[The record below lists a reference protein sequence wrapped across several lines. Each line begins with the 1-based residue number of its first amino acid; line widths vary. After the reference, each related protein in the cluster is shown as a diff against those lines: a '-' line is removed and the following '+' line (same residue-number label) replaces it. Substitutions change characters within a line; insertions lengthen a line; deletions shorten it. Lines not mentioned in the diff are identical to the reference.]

1 MKKFFYACIVFTLC
15 MFFAKPVNVQ
25 AVTMDNDGNE
35 MAVPYGDS
43 KLPSSFVD
51 CDYYDCYVPYNLTPG
66 DIGGYANG
74 VTAYVYSTYNYSM
87 TSAYPDRVNQKF
99 ANLVNGYKP
108 MKDTFMGCKVIGEGD
123 TNLQIVNDANGGQY
137 YMMAIQEFFYNF
149 GGLSMDTSSFPD
161 WGSNIGQLVDVVLTD
176 GTVIHFCIVD
186 NNSSS
191 HTNGGP
197 AEEKLW
203 NVQYRFADMVKPQ
216 YTHLFHAANGN
227 TIEIA
232 GISNGAGVQAF
243 RDKYGMFLNGNQIAY
258 YRMYNAKIN
267 NAPKRS
273 DSAGNSVCYNLGGI
287 TISSNS
293 TSLSSSSSL
302 VAEWEL
308 EGMPE
313 KSKMSLSQT
322 ALTLPSK
329 SNLTIGEAYSV
340 SLTKQNIELAREADA
355 YDKAR
360 VCLVFIGLVLITYA
374 MLLFISMI
382 FDRVNTFLD
391 FSLVKVVTFGKLE
404 YSPYEKDIGN
414 GVGRSN
420 TSKLV
425 ISIVVVLVVGMFL
438 VSGSILPFMSNIIYS
453 FSKKFL

>member
-1 MKKFFYACIVFTLC
+1 